1 MANRLGHRLR
11 SHWKDSLGFALFLGW
26 VYCTLFGC
34 SLASPNP
41 AAYGVPTTYG
51 LERIWMFS
59 GMAEALG
66 AAAALALLA
75 IPKRTGHL
83 ARLTSLT
90 SMHIIATVFCTFG
103 GIVVWASWA
112 NAAQSFDLVYWVGG
126 LLSGV
131 GIAFFTMAW
140 GQRVSRCDE
149 ARIEAM
155 LPLGF
160 LISFVIYLV
169 MLFLRLDARI
179 NLVFVVAMAIGSGV
193 LLTRISH
200 DPSSAE
206 KPSFETPTDAETVH
220 TPWKGLLSFS
230 AIVMVAWIQIAYFR
244 VISTPALSGDRF
256 THYLYPFL
264 GACILSF
271 VMLLLCIR
279 ISRYLNI
286 TLAYRWSLPL
296 FVIAYVPLLIDYDD
310 PMLRM
315 LGYAINFLG
324 MFGMQFGCWLGAS
337 KYVRRART
345 SPLSTFGFY
354 ALHKGIGI
362 FAGCALGLFAVT
374 SLTGS
379 SLVVLSALLLGCVQM
394 VTMFAG
400 FDPNWIFKRTRTLE
414 APVAP
419 SAPAA
424 TREAADPHATV
435 AAPVEPAQTYLTRN
449 AALDDL
455 FRQQALQLREAYG
468 LTNRE
473 TEVTEL
479 LLAGR
484 SRPFIRDEL
493 FMSLNTVGVHVRNIF
508 CKCDVHSQ
516 QELIDLA
523 RGAREHREP

>member
-1 MANRLGHRLR
+1 MAHRLGQRLR

-26 VYCTLFGC
+26 IYCTLFGC
-34 SLASPNP
+34 GLASPNP
-41 AAYGVPTTYG
+41 AADGTPTTYG

-66 AAAALALLA
+66 AAVALTCSALFT
-75 IPKRTGHL
+75 RTGRPRHPL
-83 ARLTSLT
+83 PIR
-90 SMHIIATVFCTFG
+90 IIGAAACILG
-103 GIVVWASWA
+103 CIGVWASWTDA
-112 NAAQSFDLVYWVGG
+112 SHYFDSIYWAGG
-126 LLSGV
+126 LVSGV
-131 GIAFFTMAW
+131 GIAFLTMAW
-140 GQRVSRCDE
+140 GQRLSHCDE
-149 ARIEAM
+149 AHIETTI
-155 LPLGF
+155 PLSF
-160 LISFVIYLV
+160 LLSFVIYLV
-169 MLFLRLDARI
+169 TLFLQLNA
-179 NLVFVVAMAIGSGV
+179 LVNTALVIAMVIGSCV
-193 LLTRISH
+193 LVGSST
-200 DPSSAE
+200 PETPSAE
-206 KPSFETPTDAETVH
+206 TPSVHHDTPDA
-220 TPWKGLLSFS
+220 PLKGLLSFS

-244 VISTPALSGDRF
+244 VISTPALSGNRF

-264 GACILSF
+264 GACVVSF

-296 FVIAYVPLLIDYDD
+296 FVIAYVPLLIDYND

-315 LGYAINFLG
+315 LGYAINFIG

-337 KYVRRART
+337 KYVRRTRSSA
-345 SPLSTFGFY
+345 LSVFGFY

-374 SLTGS
+374 SLAGS
-379 SLVVLSALLLGCVQM
+379 SLLVLSAMLLGTVQL

-400 FDPNWIFKRTRTLE
+400 FDPSWVFTRTRSLQLPVD
-414 APVAP
+414 APTPCAP
-419 SAPAA
+419 
-424 TREAADPHATV
+424 TAADSQ
-435 AAPVEPAQTYLTRN
+435 EPKPTTSQS
-449 AALDDL
+449 AALDTL
-455 FRQQALQLREAYG
+455 FHQQALALREAYG

-473 TEVTEL
+473 TEVASL

-508 CKCDVHSQ
+508 CKCNVHSQ

-523 RGAREHREP
+523 RGERRYREE

>member
-1 MANRLGHRLR
+1 MAMCLGQRLR

-26 VYCTLFGC
+26 IYCTLFGC
-34 SLASPNP
+34 GLASPNP
-41 AAYGVPTTYG
+41 GAQGMPTTYG

-66 AAAALALLA
+66 AAVALTCTTLLN
-75 IPKRTGHL
+75 RTG
-83 ARLTSLT
+83 R
-90 SMHIIATVFCTFG
+90 VFG
-103 GIVVWASWA
+103 PLSIRGIGTAACVLGCLGVWASWA
-112 NAAQSFDLVYWVGG
+112 DAGRLFDSIYWAGG
-126 LLSGV
+126 LVSGV
-131 GIAFFTMAW
+131 GIAFLTMAW
-140 GQRVSRCDE
+140 GQRLSQCDE
-149 ARIEAM
+149 AHIETTV
-155 LPLGF
+155 PLAF
-160 LISFVIYLV
+160 LLSFVIYLV
-169 MLFLRLDARI
+169 TLLLQLNALVNTALVIAMVLGSCLLLGASSSDAPQ
-179 NLVFVVAMAIGSGV
+179 
-193 LLTRISH
+193 
-200 DPSSAE
+200 PSDEAPARPE
-206 KPSFETPTDAETVH
+206 PPDAPV
-220 TPWKGLLSFS
+220 KSLLSFS

-244 VISTPALSGDRF
+244 VISTPALSGNRF

-264 GACILSF
+264 GACVVSI

-337 KYVRRART
+337 KYVRRTRT
-345 SPLSTFGFY
+345 SALSVFGFY

-379 SLVVLSALLLGCVQM
+379 SLLVLSALLLGSVQM

-400 FDPNWIFKRTRTLE
+400 FDPAWVFTRTRGLPLSATPP
-414 APVAP
+414 ASTPVPPDASTSVP
-419 SAPAA
+419 QASANQ
-424 TREAADPHATV
+424 TV
-435 AAPVEPAQTYLTRN
+435 SQS
-449 AALDDL
+449 AALDSL
-455 FRQQALQLREAYG
+455 FQQQAIALRDTYG

-473 TEVTEL
+473 TEVTAL

-523 RGAREHREP
+523 RGERHHREA